1 MNYGPYDSG
10 MVAVKNESGRE
21 LVPCSEA
28 AEVYDCTMSY
38 MRRLAR
44 EGRVRTEEHAG
55 IWWFDIEDVRKL
67 ASRPD
72 GGRKK
77 KRSQGFQ
84 AD

>member
-1 MNYGPYDSG
+1 MKFDRYHSG
-10 MVAVKNESGRE
+10 MIAVKNENGRE
-21 LVPCSEA
+21 IVSCSEA
-28 AEVYDCTMSY
+28 AEAYGCTMSY

-44 EGRVRTEEHAG
+44 EDRVRTEEHAG
-55 IWWFDIEDVRKL
+55 VWWFDIEDVRKL
-67 ASRPD
+67 AGRSD

>member
-1 MNYGPYDSG
+1 
-10 MVAVKNESGRE
+10 
-21 LVPCSEA
+21 
-28 AEVYDCTMSY
+28 MSY

-44 EGRVRTEEHAG
+44 DERVRTEEHAG
-55 IWWFDIEDVRKL
+55 IWWFDVEDVRKL
-67 ASRPD
+67 ATRQD

>member
-1 MNYGPYDSG
+1 M
-10 MVAVKNESGRE
+10 KNEKGRE
-21 LVPCSEA
+21 MVSCSDA
-28 AEVYDCTMSY
+28 AEAYGCTMSY

-44 EGRVRTEEHAG
+44 KDRVRTEEHAG
-55 IWWFDIEDVRKL
+55 VWWFDIEDVRKL
-67 ASRPD
+67 AGRTE

>member
-1 MNYGPYDSG
+1 

-28 AEVYDCTMSY
+28 AEAYGCTMSY

-44 EGRVRTEEHAG
+44 DERVRTEEHAG

-67 ASRPD
+67 ASRTD

>member
-1 MNYGPYDSG
+1 ML
-10 MVAVKNESGRE
+10 AVKSESGRE

-28 AEVYDCTMSY
+28 AEVYGCSMSY

-44 EGRVRTEEHAG
+44 DDRVRTEEHAG

-67 ASRPD
+67 SCRTD

>member
-1 MNYGPYDSG
+1 MI
-10 MVAVKNESGRE
+10 AVKNENGRE
-21 LVPCSEA
+21 IVSCSEA
-28 AEVYDCTMSY
+28 AEAYDCTMSY

-44 EGRVRTEEHAG
+44 AGRVRTEEHAG
-55 IWWFDIEDVRKL
+55 VWWFDIEDVKKL
-67 ASRPD
+67 AGRTD

>member
-1 MNYGPYDSG
+1 
-10 MVAVKNESGRE
+10 MVAVKNEKGRE
-21 LVPCSEA
+21 MVSCSDA
-28 AEVYDCTMSY
+28 AEAYGCTMSY

-44 EGRVRTEEHAG
+44 EDRVRTEEHAG
-55 IWWFDIEDVRKL
+55 VWWFDIEDVRKL
-67 ASRPD
+67 AGRTE